1 VPTSQEDRNVAK
13 VTMPQLGE
21 SVAEGTIGKWL
32 KKPGESVARDEPLL
46 EVITDKVNAEVP
58 SPFDG
63 ILREIL
69 VVEGQ
74 TVPYNAEIAVIEEVA
89 GASTGR
95 LGSADRAAAADA
107 DGRVV
112 GAASVPAVG
121 TGPASAASSPAPG
134 AIPASAAS
142 SPAPG
147 AIPASAAGSPAPGT
161 GPASAAGSPA
171 PGAISASAT
180 GSPAAPGFPAPAAT
194 LATKTEAA
202 RDLRPIIAVGDPNAR
217 MTPAV
222 RLLMRRHGLSPIQIA
237 GTGHAG
243 RITREDVLTFV
254 ERQPL
259 GAATSPGWAGG
270 GSAAGY
276 KAATAVESSAGPGVA
291 TAGAPATGRGA
302 ATPAAQ
308 AGVSPDARLAPMP
321 DIPSHSP
328 GLAPAA
334 PSTSSS
340 ASVAWEP
347 GQDEVLVPHSQM
359 RRGIAAQMTRAAA
372 VPVAHST
379 FEADMTA
386 VVKLRGEEAEAYKAR
401 EGVGLSF
408 LPFVVK
414 AVVEGLHSNPDLNA
428 HYTEAGLLRKRR
440 INIGIAIAVEN
451 GLIVPVIHDADQL
464 SINGLNRAIQDLA
477 ARARTNKLRLE
488 DLQGGTFTVDN
499 TGWFGSV
506 LTVPI
511 INPPEVCIL
520 TTEAVVKRP
529 VVRETPE
536 GDVIAVRSMMNL
548 VAGYDHRATDGAQVG
563 RFARDVICWL
573 EAVGPDTPIY

>member
-1 VPTSQEDRNVAK
+1 VVSLQEERSVAK

-32 KKPGESVARDEPLL
+32 KQPGDSVVVDEPLL

-58 SPFDG
+58 SPFAG

-69 VVEGQ
+69 VAEGQ
-74 TVPYNAEIAVIEEVA
+74 TVPYNAEIAVIEETA
-89 GASTGR
+89 GATGR
-95 LGSADRAAAADA
+95 GAGTAAANA
-107 DGRVV
+107 
-112 GAASVPAVG
+112 
-121 TGPASAASSPAPG
+121 
-134 AIPASAAS
+134 
-142 SPAPG
+142 
-147 AIPASAAGSPAPGT
+147 
-161 GPASAAGSPA
+161 
-171 PGAISASAT
+171 
-180 GSPAAPGFPAPAAT
+180 AAPDTKVVATPTPATPATPAPAPPALRSIPIET
-194 LATKTEAA
+194 
-202 RDLRPIIAVGDPNAR
+202 DLVPVMAVGDPDAR

-222 RLLMRRHGLSPIQIA
+222 RMLMREHGLSPIQIV

-243 RITREDVLTFV
+243 RITREDVMTYV
-254 ERQPL
+254 QR
-259 GAATSPGWAGG
+259 G
-270 GSAAGY
+270 GSAPSTATSAPSTPGRRT
-276 KAATAVESSAGPGVA
+276 AAAADQAAVSASVPL
-291 TAGAPATGRGA
+291 APAL
-302 ATPAAQ
+302 
-308 AGVSPDARLAPMP
+308 GV
-321 DIPSHSP
+321 PSHSP
-328 GLAPAA
+328 GLAPAV
-334 PSTSSS
+334 PSASPSS
-340 ASVAWEP
+340 AAWEP
-347 GQDEVLVPHSQM
+347 GQDEVLVPHNQM

-372 VPVAHST
+372 IPVAHST

-386 VVKLRGEEAEAYKAR
+386 VVKLRAEQADAYKAR

-414 AVVEGLHSNPDLNA
+414 AVVEALHGNPDLNA
-428 HYTEAGLLRKRR
+428 HYTDDGLLRKRR

-464 SINGLNRAIQDLA
+464 SINGINRAIQDLA
-477 ARARTNKLRLE
+477 SRARSNKLRL
-488 DLQGGTFTVDN
+488 DDIQGGTFTVDN

-563 RFARDVICWL
+563 RFVRDVICWL
-573 EAVGPDTPIY
+573 EAVGADSPIY

>member
-1 VPTSQEDRNVAK
+1 MAT

-32 KKPGESVARDEPLL
+32 KQPGDAVVKDEPLL

-58 SPFDG
+58 SPYEG

-69 VVEGQ
+69 VAEGQ
-74 TVPYNAEIAVIEEVA
+74 TVPFDAEIAVIEESA
-89 GASTGR
+89 GATPRGA
-95 LGSADRAAAADA
+95 GTAAAK
-107 DGRVV
+107 
-112 GAASVPAVG
+112 AAAPVVPAVVANA
-121 TGPASAASSPAPG
+121 PATPSAAPPAN
-134 AIPASAAS
+134 
-142 SPAPG
+142 
-147 AIPASAAGSPAPGT
+147 
-161 GPASAAGSPA
+161 
-171 PGAISASAT
+171 ASAT
-180 GSPAAPGFPAPAAT
+180 AAATPSATAAATAAATRPNAAAPALVPVM
-194 LATKTEAA
+194 
-202 RDLRPIIAVGDPNAR
+202 AVGDPAAR

-222 RLLMRRHGLSPIQIA
+222 RMLMREHGLTPVQIV

-243 RITREDVLTFV
+243 RITRDDVMTFV
-254 ERQPL
+254 AR
-259 GAATSPGWAGG
+259 AG
-270 GSAAGY
+270 
-276 KAATAVESSAGPGVA
+276 
-291 TAGAPATGRGA
+291 GAPATGRGA
-302 ATPAAQ
+302 ATAVDQ
-308 AGVSPDARLAPMP
+308 AVGRGSATADDQSAVLPSVLWVPPPGV
-321 DIPSHSP
+321 PSHSP

-334 PSTSSS
+334 PSTSTPVVW
-340 ASVAWEP
+340 AP
-347 GQDEVLVPHSQM
+347 GQDEVLVPHTQM
-359 RRGIAAQMTRAAA
+359 RRGVAAQMTRAAA
-372 VPVAHST
+372 IPVAHST
-379 FEADMTA
+379 FEADMTS
-386 VVKLRGEEAEAYKAR
+386 VVKLRAEQAGAYKAR

-414 AVVEGLHSNPDLNA
+414 AVVEALHSHPDLNA
-428 HYTEAGLLRKRR
+428 HYVEEGLLRKRR
-440 INIGIAIAVEN
+440 INIGIAVAVDGPSGS

-477 ARARTNKLRLE
+477 ARARTNKLRLD

-529 VVRETPE
+529 VVREMPE

-563 RFARDVICWL
+563 RFVRDVICWL
-573 EAVGPDTPIY
+573 EAVGPDTMIY

>member
-1 VPTSQEDRNVAK
+1 VAK

-32 KKPGESVARDEPLL
+32 KQPGDAVALDEPLL

-58 SPFDG
+58 SPFEG
-63 ILREIL
+63 FLREIL
-69 VVEGQ
+69 VPEGQ
-74 TVPYNAEIAVIEEVA
+74 TVPFNAEIAVIEEA
-89 GASTGR
+89 G
-95 LGSADRAAAADA
+95 GSVQGTQAAAKDT
-107 DGRVV
+107 V
-112 GAASVPAVG
+112 
-121 TGPASAASSPAPG
+121 SAAKDGAVAVSPGVASPPSPSAVQAPKG
-134 AIPASAAS
+134 A
-142 SPAPG
+142 
-147 AIPASAAGSPAPGT
+147 
-161 GPASAAGSPA
+161 
-171 PGAISASAT
+171 
-180 GSPAAPGFPAPAAT
+180 
-194 LATKTEAA
+194 
-202 RDLRPIIAVGDPNAR
+202 PIVSQTRTSEPEITPVVAVGDRNAR

-222 RLLMRRHGLSPIQIA
+222 RLLMRQHGLLPVQIA

-243 RITREDVLTFV
+243 RITREDVVAFV
-254 ERQPL
+254 ERQRT
-259 GAATSPGWAGG
+259 GAATPV
-270 GSAAGY
+270 GSA
-276 KAATAVESSAGPGVA
+276 TE
-291 TAGAPATGRGA
+291 RGA
-302 ATPAAQ
+302 ATPLGTATERGAATRADQ
-308 AGVSPDARLAPMP
+308 AAVSPSVPWAPP
-321 DIPSHSP
+321 PGVPSHSP
-328 GLAPAA
+328 GLASAV
-334 PSTSSS
+334 PSPSSP
-340 ASVAWEP
+340 VTWEP
-347 GQDEVLVPHSQM
+347 GQDEVLVPHNQM

-386 VVKLRGEEAEAYKAR
+386 VVKLRAAHSDAYRAR

-414 AVVEGLHSNPDLNA
+414 AVAEGLHGNPDLNA
-428 HYTEAGLLRKRR
+428 HYTDAGLIRKRR
-440 INIGIAIAVEN
+440 VNVGIAIAIEN

-464 SINGLNRAIQDLA
+464 SINGINRAIQDLA
-477 ARARTNKLRLE
+477 ARARSNKLRLE

-499 TGWFGSV
+499 TGWFGSI

-511 INPPEVCIL
+511 INTPEVCIL

-563 RFARDVICWL
+563 RFVRDVVCWL

>member
-1 VPTSQEDRNVAK
+1 MAK

-32 KKPGESVARDEPLL
+32 KQPGDTVARDEPLL

-58 SPFDG
+58 SPFAG
-63 ILREIL
+63 TLREIL
-69 VVEGQ
+69 VAEGQ
-74 TVPYNAEIAVIEEVA
+74 TVPYMAEIAVIEEAV
-89 GASTGR
+89 GAAAKDGAAARAASPDAP
-95 LGSADRAAAADA
+95 SAPTPTAAPAPTAPTVSQVRAAA
-107 DGRVV
+107 
-112 GAASVPAVG
+112 
-121 TGPASAASSPAPG
+121 PAPTQDMVPVT
-134 AIPASAAS
+134 A
-142 SPAPG
+142 
-147 AIPASAAGSPAPGT
+147 AAGNP
-161 GPASAAGSPA
+161 
-171 PGAISASAT
+171 
-180 GSPAAPGFPAPAAT
+180 
-194 LATKTEAA
+194 
-202 RDLRPIIAVGDPNAR
+202 DAR

-222 RLLMRRHGLSPIQIA
+222 RLLMREHGLSPVLVL

-243 RITREDVLTFV
+243 RITREDVMTFV
-254 ERQPL
+254 ERQRTGGATPL
-259 GAATSPGWAGG
+259 AAASVGGWA
-270 GSAAGY
+270 A
-276 KAATAVESSAGPGVA
+276 E
-291 TAGAPATGRGA
+291 RGA

-308 AGVSPDARLAPMP
+308 AGVSPSVPGAPVP
-321 DIPSHSP
+321 GIPSHSP
-328 GLAPAA
+328 GLSPAA
-334 PSTSSS
+334 PSPSSS
-340 ASVAWEP
+340 VSVVWEP
-347 GQDEVLVPHSQM
+347 GQDEVLIPHNQM

-386 VVKLRGEEAEAYKAR
+386 VVKLRAAQAAGYKAR

-414 AVVEGLHSNPDLNA
+414 AVAEGLHGNPDLNA
-428 HYTEAGLLRKRR
+428 HYTDAGLLRKRR
-440 INIGIAIAVEN
+440 VNIGVAIAVEN

-464 SINGLNRAIQDLA
+464 SINGINRVIQDLA
-477 ARARTNKLRLE
+477 ARARSNKLRLD

-499 TGWFGSV
+499 TGWFGSI

-511 INPPEVCIL
+511 INTPEVCIL

-563 RFARDVICWL
+563 RFVRDVICWL
-573 EAVGPDTPIY
+573 EAVGPDVPIY